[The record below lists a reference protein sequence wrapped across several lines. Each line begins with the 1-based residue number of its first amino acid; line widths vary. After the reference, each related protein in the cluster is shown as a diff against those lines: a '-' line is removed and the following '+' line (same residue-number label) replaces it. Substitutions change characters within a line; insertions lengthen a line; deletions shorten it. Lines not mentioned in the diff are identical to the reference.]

1 MAVLGVV
8 GVLLAMTVGA
18 LTVVSAVVA
27 SHRAQSAADLAALAA
42 GAALVAGEASSAAC
56 GRGVAVAARNGGSVT
71 SCRAGPDLSVELV
84 VDVPATMPRLGAA
97 TARARAGPATAG
109 SLAMTAIVSATAS
122 GLAVRGS
129 RRRGSG

>member
-42 GAALVAGEASSAAC
+42 AAALVAGEGSGAAC
-56 GRGVAVAARNGGSVT
+56 GGVSRWPRG
-71 SCRAGPDLSVELV
+71 
-84 VDVPATMPRLGAA
+84 
-97 TARARAGPATAG
+97 TAG
-109 SLAMTAIVSATAS
+109 
-122 GLAVRGS
+122 R
-129 RRRGSG
+129 